1 MPNRI
6 AQQVLGS
13 LHRGPCVLIVTAE
26 YPPKCVENGVEL
38 QWSVNDREG
47 TFSQRGHQLPDIL
60 SIARLPRPDDNG
72 RGGLIEATEQLQNA
86 GTAGSRP
93 RSAAGERDF
102 QIHNRDMDRLM
113 LDQRCGF
120 LAGIGLQCVDPH
132 RLQQPRQLPNGG
144 MLSPAAIGQ
153 Q

>member
-1 MPNRI
+1 
-6 AQQVLGS
+6 
-13 LHRGPCVLIVTAE
+13 VTAE

-47 TFSQRGHQLPDIL
+47 TSPQRGHQLADIL
-60 SIARLPRPDDNG
+60 SIARLSRPHDNG

-86 GTAGSRP
+86 GAAGNWP

-102 QIHNRDMDRLM
+102 QIHHRDMDRLV
-113 LDQRCGF
+113 LDQRSGF
-120 LAGIGLQCVDPH
+120 LAGIGLQCVDSH
-132 RLQQPRQLPNGG
+132 RLQQPGQLPNGG
-144 MLSPAAIGQ
+144 VLSPAAIGQ